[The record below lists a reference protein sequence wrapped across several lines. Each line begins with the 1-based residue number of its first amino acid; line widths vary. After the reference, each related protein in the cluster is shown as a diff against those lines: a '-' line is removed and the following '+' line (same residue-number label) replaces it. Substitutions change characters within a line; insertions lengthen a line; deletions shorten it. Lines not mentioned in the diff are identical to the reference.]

1 MFLFVLQFIL
11 SLFFYQG
18 DCSFSCYLKA
28 LFFSILQNKWLCH
41 IIALQKQSKKM
52 ENKKKPFQESVHVF
66 PHIQKQPPEVSFLK
80 SIFENFTKFKGKYLP
95 WTLFFNTVAGFTLTT
110 SMKRWLWHK
119 YFLRILRNFKENLF
133 YIKHFRWLLLQFS
146 KQLFRNM

>member
-28 LFFSILQNKWLCH
+28 LFFSVLQNKWLCH
-41 IIALQKQSKKM
+41 IIALQKQSKKT

-66 PHIQKQPPEVSFLK
+66 PHIPKQPPEVSFLK
-80 SIFENFTKFKGKYLP
+80 SILKTSQNSKGNTCLGLSFLIQLQVLHLQLQWKGDSGTNISCEYCEILKK
-95 WTLFFNTVAGFTLTT
+95 TFF
-110 SMKRWLWHK
+110 
-119 YFLRILRNFKENLF
+119 I
-133 YIKHFRWLLLQFS
+133 
-146 KQLFRNM
+146 